1 MRCRQALAAG
11 GRAQLVLLGGAFET
25 QAAARARRLVIST
38 AAQTAQPGERLLA
51 DEVVCFAGDTL
62 AELGGEMELLA
73 RHGAM
78 L

>member
-1 MRCRQALAAG
+1 
-11 GRAQLVLLGGAFET
+11 
-25 QAAARARRLVIST
+25 
-38 AAQTAQPGERLLA
+38 
-51 DEVVCFAGDTL
+51 VVCFAGDTL